1 MADFIAIILFVLWA
15 PHIKRRFFYY
25 LYFWQLKSYR
35 LDRSLEDIKKDKEA
49 NKEAALAAAVIHS
62 EYFKSRVKSTPE
74 INMHWK
80 NKLGS
85 S

>member
-1 MADFIAIILFVLWA
+1 LKRYGIIDKLT
-15 PHIKRRFFYY
+15 
-25 LYFWQLKSYR
+25 
-35 LDRSLEDIKKDKEA
+35 EDIKKDKNA

-62 EYFKSRVKSTPE
+62 EYYKSRVKSTPE

>member
-1 MADFIAIILFVLWA
+1 MGYISWAVAAICFLIAGALFFSVNTVALR
-15 PHIKRRFFYY
+15 IFSRVK
-25 LYFWQLKSYR
+25 L
-35 LDRSLEDIKKDKEA
+35 LEALKEA

-62 EYFKSRVKSTPE
+62 EYYKSRVKSTPE
-74 INMHWK
+74 IDLNWK